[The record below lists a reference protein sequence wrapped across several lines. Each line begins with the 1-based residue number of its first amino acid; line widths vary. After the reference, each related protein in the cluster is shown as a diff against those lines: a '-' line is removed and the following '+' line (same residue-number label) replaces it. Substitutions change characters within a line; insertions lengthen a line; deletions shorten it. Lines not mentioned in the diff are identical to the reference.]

1 MPSTGNL
8 WATDQPSSCDC
19 VHAAAA
25 AAASLHLP
33 MHQEPSRDSQTRDN
47 VVKNIYKYLLYY
59 LESWVNRGAYTPFF
73 PRLLHQI
80 VALFCLPVRCKYDLS
95 IPSPFTPHSWQ
106 VLLNTVYTPCQLRL
120 PSARYTHNTGTT
132 SGKRVTEKP
141 RERVH
146 QWQNNTATICIRYI
160 WCKQTQA
167 GFIRSPRDYRLVR
180 LLPEYNERHFYHADD
195 KK

>member
-1 MPSTGNL
+1 MFLSKWVNYRS
-8 WATDQPSSCDC
+8 ATARCPALQGLLP
-19 VHAAAA
+19 AA
-25 AAASLHLP
+25 LYEP
-33 MHQEPSRDSQTRDN
+33 MHQKPSRDSHTRNN
-47 VVKNIYKYLLYY
+47 VVKNIYKYLIYY

-73 PRLLHQI
+73 PRLLHQM
-80 VALFCLPVRCKYDLS
+80 VALFCLLVRCKYHLS
-95 IPSPFTPHSWQ
+95 IASPFTPHSWQ
-106 VLLNTVYTPCQLRL
+106 VFSNTVYTACQLRL
-120 PSARYTHNTGTT
+120 PPPARYTHNTGTT

-167 GFIRSPRDYRLVR
+167 GFVRSPRDYRLVR

>member
-1 MPSTGNL
+1 MSDVSTICQSRAL
-8 WATDQPSSCDC
+8 
-19 VHAAAA
+19 
-25 AAASLHLP
+25 LH
-33 MHQEPSRDSQTRDN
+33 HTRD
-47 VVKNIYKYLLYY
+47 
-59 LESWVNRGAYTPFF
+59 RF
-73 PRLLHQI
+73 
-80 VALFCLPVRCKYDLS
+80 
-95 IPSPFTPHSWQ
+95 
-106 VLLNTVYTPCQLRL
+106 LNTVYTPCQLRL

-167 GFIRSPRDYRLVR
+167 GFVRSPRDYRLVR

-195 KK
+195 KKQQINNNRKYNVHQLACHTHIQSSHTTALYNE